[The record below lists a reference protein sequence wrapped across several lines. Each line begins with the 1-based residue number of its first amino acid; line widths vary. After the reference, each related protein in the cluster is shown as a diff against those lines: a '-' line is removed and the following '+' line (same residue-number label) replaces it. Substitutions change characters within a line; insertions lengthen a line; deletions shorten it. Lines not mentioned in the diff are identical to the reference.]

1 MNTKKI
7 ITSAYLI
14 ILAIILNSCG
24 PNSKFNQKYN
34 KPFKHNTPLIKNDI
48 RTITEGRSEIF
59 QNGDLFIEESN
70 YGRSLFFNSDG
81 SLRWTHVNRS
91 NNGNV
96 YRINWS
102 RYLYNNKDIQNAK
115 NFLLS
120 RDKCS
125 N

>member
-48 RTITEGRSEIF
+48 RQTGQAEIAKTLEMGPKPVDGDAVKLKKRRKINGGKIGRKR
-59 QNGDLFIEESN
+59 IEE
-70 YGRSLFFNSDG
+70 
-81 SLRWTHVNRS
+81 
-91 NNGNV
+91 
-96 YRINWS
+96 
-102 RYLYNNKDIQNAK
+102 
-115 NFLLS
+115 
-120 RDKCS
+120 
-125 N
+125 